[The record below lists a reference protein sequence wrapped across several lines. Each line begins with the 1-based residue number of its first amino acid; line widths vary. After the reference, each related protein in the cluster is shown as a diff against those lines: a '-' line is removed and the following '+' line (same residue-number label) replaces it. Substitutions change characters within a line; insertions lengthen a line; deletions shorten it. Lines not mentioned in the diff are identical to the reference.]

1 VVGDRH
7 QPSPTH
13 RRATALT
20 RSTNTLLTEN
30 GAATHTSSRNVGPSG
45 PRRVCDA
52 GVHTRE
58 HDSRLDPAEVR
69 VEGVLG
75 ALDIEPR
82 RRFQQDVGMNAS
94 KRGHAT
100 GPTGP
105 VIGRALRLLDAFDA
119 QRRELTLS
127 ELARRA
133 DLPLSTAHRLLNE
146 FCAWGAVE
154 RNEAGLY
161 RVGLRLWELGSLAPR
176 GPGLR
181 ETALPFLEDLSQITR
196 ENVQLAVREG
206 TEVVFVERIAGS
218 GAVPVLTR
226 VGGRFAL
233 TATGVGLVLLAHA
246 PAEVQEEVLSSPI
259 DRYTAKTVTDPV
271 ELRRMLA
278 DTRSNGFSISD
289 QQVTMD
295 ALSVG
300 APIRD
305 RQGAVV
311 AAVSL
316 VVRHGSTTPHA
327 LARLVRTSAQA
338 ISRALS
344 T

>member
-1 VVGDRH
+1 VTAG
-7 QPSPTH
+7 
-13 RRATALT
+13 AT
-20 RSTNTLLTEN
+20 RPRV
-30 GAATHTSSRNVGPSG
+30 AARPPAEDGNAKPGQDDPVSA
-45 PRRVCDA
+45 PRR
-52 GVHTRE
+52 GR
-58 HDSRLDPAEVR
+58 P
-69 VEGVLG
+69 
-75 ALDIEPR
+75 
-82 RRFQQDVGMNAS
+82 
-94 KRGHAT
+94 T

-105 VIGRALRLLDAFDA
+105 VVGRALHLLGAFDA
-119 QRRELTLS
+119 DHRELTLS

-146 FCAWGAVE
+146 FCEWGAVE
-154 RNEAGLY
+154 RGEDGLY
-161 RVGLRLWELGSLAPR
+161 RIGLRLWELGSLAPR

-181 ETALPFLEDLSQITR
+181 EAALPFLEDLSLVTR

-246 PAEVQEEVLSSPI
+246 PVEVQEEVLGSPI
-259 DRYTAKTVTDPV
+259 DRYTERTVTDPV
-271 ELRRMLA
+271 RLRRMLA
-278 DTRSNGFSISD
+278 ETRSNGFSISD
-289 QQVTMD
+289 RQVTMD

-344 T
+344 G

>member
-1 VVGDRH
+1 
-7 QPSPTH
+7 
-13 RRATALT
+13 
-20 RSTNTLLTEN
+20 
-30 GAATHTSSRNVGPSG
+30 
-45 PRRVCDA
+45 
-52 GVHTRE
+52 
-58 HDSRLDPAEVR
+58 
-69 VEGVLG
+69 
-75 ALDIEPR
+75 
-82 RRFQQDVGMNAS
+82 M
-94 KRGHAT
+94 
-100 GPTGP
+100 
-105 VIGRALRLLDAFDA
+105 IGRALRLLDAFDA

-133 DLPLSTAHRLLNE
+133 DMPLSTAHRLMQEL
-146 FCAWGAVE
+146 CAWGAVE
-154 RNEAGLY
+154 RDADGLY
-161 RVGLRLWELGSLAPR
+161 RIGLRLWELGSLAPR

-181 ETALPFLEDLSQITR
+181 ETALPFLEDLSQITK

-246 PAEVQEEVLSSPI
+246 PAEVQEEVLGGPI
-259 DRYTAKTVTDPV
+259 DRYTAKTVTDPRQ
-271 ELRRMLA
+271 LRRMLA
-278 DTRSNGFSISD
+278 DTRANGFSISD
-289 QQVTMD
+289 RQVTMD

-305 RQGAVV
+305 RHGEVI

-344 T
+344 A